1 MDLPVALG
9 MLITFVISSLGTFD
23 PSGPFGEEV
32 FYDSLTMFV
41 FFLLSGRW
49 LELRLRDRTAG
60 ALEAVMNRLPDAVLR
75 ENAAGH
81 FERVATRRLRAGD
94 LVRVLSG
101 EAFPADGTIVRG
113 RTHADEALLT
123 GESTPVLR
131 AEGDSVTAG
140 SYNLD
145 AVVDVRVD
153 GVGPT
158 RASPRS
164 WA

>member
-1 MDLPVALG
+1 MYAWPAYVARPGDLSQEMETLLRWASWVISLPVVLFCCGPFFSSALRDIRQRRVSMDLPVALG

-81 FERVATRRLRAGD
+81 F
-94 LVRVLSG
+94 LSL
-101 EAFPADGTIVRG
+101 I
-113 RTHADEALLT
+113 HI
-123 GESTPVLR
+123 
-131 AEGDSVTAG
+131 
-140 SYNLD
+140 
-145 AVVDVRVD
+145 
-153 GVGPT
+153 
-158 RASPRS
+158 
-164 WA
+164 

>member
-1 MDLPVALG
+1 
-9 MLITFVISSLGTFD
+9 
-23 PSGPFGEEV
+23 
-32 FYDSLTMFV
+32 
-41 FFLLSGRW
+41 
-49 LELRLRDRTAG
+49 
-60 ALEAVMNRLPDAVLR
+60 MNRLPDAVLR

-94 LVRVLSG
+94 RVRVLSG

-131 AEGDSVTAG
+131 AEGDTVTAG

-153 GVGPT
+153 GVGADT
-158 RASPRS
+158 RFAQIVGLMESASLQKPRMAQRS
-164 WA
+164 EEHTSELQSPCNLVCRLLLEKKKKNEHIYVNDSTCDT